1 MRWRRGRAFNN
12 SWGGSTDWLRLTAHS
27 NIIDDLIERQEEE
40 VYRSEEEREEEKWT
54 CTHSSQWPSWGHWC
68 KRTGFLGFYAHVFP
82 LSFSLFHTRSTRTT
96 SHFQF
101 RGHLCFLSLLF
112 LFFFF
117 SSHSS
122 WMILSPHTTV
132 SSSTRTP
139 SDTTASCYARPHLG
153 TASLL
158 KLKRQQQNLHSSFRR
173 TWSKFQST
181 RKNLIL
187 CSAAAAAAATVAEET
202 VSMSLKSEGEPNN
215 NVSMEEEV
223 SLSAEGKKSLK
234 SGQKLS

>member
-112 LFFFF
+112 Y
-117 SSHSS
+117 
-122 WMILSPHTTV
+122 
-132 SSSTRTP
+132 SSS
-139 SDTTASCYARPHLG
+139 
-153 TASLL
+153 SLL
-158 KLKRQQQNLHSSFRR
+158 TLHEWFSLHTQLLVHRPEHPRIRLRPVTHDLTSAQLLCSNSNGSSRIFTAASDELGANSSRRGKTWFFVQQQQQQR
-173 TWSKFQST
+173 Q
-181 RKNLIL
+181 
-187 CSAAAAAAATVAEET
+187 
-202 VSMSLKSEGEPNN
+202 P
-215 NVSMEEEV
+215 
-223 SLSAEGKKSLK
+223 
-234 SGQKLS
+234 